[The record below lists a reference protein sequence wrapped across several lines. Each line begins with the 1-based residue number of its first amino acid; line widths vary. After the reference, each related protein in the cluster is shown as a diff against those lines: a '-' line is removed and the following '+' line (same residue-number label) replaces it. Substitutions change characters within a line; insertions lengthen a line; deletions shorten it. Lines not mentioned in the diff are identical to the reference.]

1 MIIYHLISIT
11 LAIFIDRV
19 IGDPPSWPHPV
30 RWSGSLITQL
40 EKQLNKGSRK
50 KSNGIIL
57 VIIIVFLSFLIPFIL
72 VWAAFQFHVIAGTLL
87 ESVIIAS
94 TIAQNGLAHAAN
106 QVYQPL
112 AAGNGQD
119 RKSTRLNSSNV
130 AIS

>member
-30 RWSGSLITQL
+30 RWIGSLITQL

-72 VWAAFQFHVIAGTLL
+72 VGAAFQFHVVAVTLL
-87 ESVIIAS
+87 EAVIIPS
-94 TIAQNGLAHAAN
+94 TMAQNGLVPAAL
-106 QVYQPL
+106 QVHRPL
-112 AAGNGQD
+112 APGTGH
-119 RKSTRLNSSNV
+119 
-130 AIS
+130 